1 MKEGPD
7 IAQVAVCL
15 GEPTRANML
24 LALMSGMALTAS
36 ELAREAGITPAT
48 ASGHLA
54 KLEGSELVTSEKRG
68 RHRFYRLADPD
79 VAHAIEA
86 LVTVSARLGHMRT
99 RPGPKDQAMRRARSC
114 YDHLAGNLAVDLFSY
129 WTANG
134 VLKSSEQSVELTGE
148 GKRFLETRGIDVAG
162 LTKSKR
168 PLCRRCID
176 WSERR
181 HHLGGGIGAAVLN
194 LALDKGWADRK
205 DSSRVV
211 TFSPRG
217 EKKFAT
223 WYSS

>member
-7 IAQVAVCL
+7 IAQVAACL

-36 ELAREAGITPAT
+36 ELSRETGVTPAT

-54 KLEGSELVTSEKRG
+54 KLETSGLVAVEKQG

-99 RPGPKDQAMRRARSC
+99 RPGPKDEAMRRARSC
-114 YDHLAGNLAVDLFSY
+114 YDHLAGNLAVDLFACWS
-129 WTANG
+129 TNG
-134 VLKSSEQSVELTGE
+134 VLMSSEKAVELTDE
-148 GKRFLETRGIDVAG
+148 GRKFLETHGIEIAA
-162 LTKSKR
+162 LSKSKR

-194 LALDKGWADRK
+194 LALKKGWADRK
-205 DSSRVV
+205 DKSRVV
-211 TFSPRG
+211 TFTPSG
-217 EKKFAT
+217 EKKFVA
-223 WYSS
+223 WYSV